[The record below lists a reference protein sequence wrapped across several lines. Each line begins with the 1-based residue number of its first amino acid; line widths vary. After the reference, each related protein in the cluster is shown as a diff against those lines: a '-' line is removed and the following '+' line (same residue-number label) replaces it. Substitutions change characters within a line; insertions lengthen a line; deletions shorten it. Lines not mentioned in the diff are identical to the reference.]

1 MISAALMAD
10 VHRQFGSKTF
20 QAPDT
25 QHTQKALVYFGIS
38 QPNIRGARHNLKSLT
53 YGSIIKASGLMNG
66 PCTECLSRWLCSA
79 VLTEY

>member
-38 QPNIRGARHNLKSLT
+38 PPNIRGARHKFKKFNLRQH
-53 YGSIIKASGLMNG
+53 YQSIRTNEWTMYRVPKPM
-66 PCTECLSRWLCSA
+66 TMLCRSHGI
-79 VLTEY
+79 